1 MSTTTIKT
9 CFKYYREIQ
18 VSTPQAFWDS
28 NSLSEILLQQQQNA
42 KLNAVWKRHIKKFR
56 TGLEFA
62 IHVR

>member
-9 CFKYYREIQ
+9 CFEYYREIQ
-18 VSTPQAFWDS
+18 VSTSQAFGDS

-42 KLNAVWKRHIKKFR
+42 KSNAVLKRHIKKFR

-62 IHVR
+62 MHIR